1 MKKIISIV
9 LLMTALQFMA
19 GAALAI
25 DQYPGDTSIYGVTT
39 TTIQPNV
46 LIILDNSGSMSDT
59 VITGSPYD
67 PATTYAVTN
76 SCNGDP
82 CQPNTVYRWR
92 TSGSYWS
99 SYITSVSS
107 VSCSSAYSALT
118 TTGTYNGKL
127 RTSGT
132 CGGGSS
138 SYALGNYINW
148 LTATGP
154 PRVKMD
160 VAKEVLTDLVTSTSG
175 VRFGLMLFNTDQ
187 GGHIAGVGDSY
198 GWSGYDGYISDM
210 DTIFTG
216 TTTNRTAL
224 INTINNVNPT
234 TWTPLAETLFES
246 MRYYQGGTTAF
257 NGSYTY
263 TSPIEYSCQMNYVI
277 LITDGMSTQD
287 RAAVLTTI
295 CASGD
300 CDGDGYEPAGDPAK
314 TYDNNGSDYLDD
326 VAKYMYDTDL
336 VTDGVAPETIGKQN
350 VITYTVGFG
359 ISGVTYAENLLK
371 ETAFNGGGEY
381 YSSASTGDLSES
393 LRKILASII
402 EDNTSFVA
410 PVLPVSPDNRTY
422 SGHRV
427 YMGFFKPASV
437 AFWAGNLKKYGIDS
451 DGLVV
456 DKDGNP
462 ATNADGSFRDNAI
475 SFWSPSADGGDVER
489 GGAGALL
496 VTRSTARNIYTYTGA
511 SLSLTNSSNAL
522 STANAAITAATLDVA
537 DATAKD
543 KLINYTHG
551 KDAYDEDSNGN
562 TTETRDWVM
571 GDILHSRPTVVHYST
586 YAASDE
592 ADCSLNKSLIY
603 VGSNDGMFHAF
614 KDCDGSEAWAFVP
627 QDLLM
632 HLKQI
637 PGATHSYF
645 VDSSPSTYVYDADND
660 GNIETANGDK
670 VVIMFGERR
679 GGSYYYALDVSDPAA
694 PVYLWR
700 LGSSESPSGTG
711 TDYSELGES
720 WSEPEIKKV
729 RVDVS
734 GTTVT
739 KVAAFIGAGYDN
751 IAEDAEPAGTATE
764 GRGFY
769 AVEIATLSS
778 GGVPSFTNSG
788 HKIWGYTYAANSLLT
803 RSFASNMTVVDI
815 GGNGYVDR
823 IYAVDTGGNLWRFN
837 IGSAD
842 TSTWTGYKIFTSGGG
857 RKAFYRPA
865 VTLEMGY
872 ELVFFGTGDRAH
884 PTEETVVN
892 RLYAIKD
899 AGQTAAK
906 TEANLSDATSATVN
920 IASTYG
926 WFVALDTNSGE
937 KVLAQS
943 TVFNKV
949 AYYTTYAP
957 PTGTGS
963 SLCETDNR
971 GTARLYALGY
981 LNATAAY
988 NFNTLN
994 DVSDGY
1000 GGTTAVKDA
1009 TDRSTVLGSGIPSG
1023 MVTVITESGVSA
1035 IIGAGGSLVTP
1046 DIDDTGASIPM
1057 YWRER

>member
-1 MKKIISIV
+1 MKKIISIA
-9 LLMTALQFMA
+9 LLMTALQLMA
-19 GAALAI
+19 GVALAI

-76 SCNGDP
+76 SCDGSP
-82 CQPNTVYRWR
+82 CASNTVYRW
-92 TSGSYWS
+92 THNDWS
-99 SYITSVSS
+99 EYIDDVGT
-107 VSCSSAYSALT
+107 VSCGSAYSSLT
-118 TTGTYNGKL
+118 TTGLYSGKL
-127 RTSGT
+127 KTNGT
-132 CGGGSS
+132 CSGGSRS
-138 SYALGNYINW
+138 LGLGNYINW
-148 LTATGP
+148 LAATGP
-154 PRVKMD
+154 PRQKMD
-160 VAKEVLTDLVTSTSG
+160 VAKEVLTNLLTSTMG
-175 VRFGLMLFNTDQ
+175 VRFGLMLFNSDQ
-187 GGHIAGVGDSY
+187 GGHIGGVGDGY
-198 GWSGYDGYISDM
+198 GWSGYQGYVKDM
-210 DTIFTG
+210 DAIFTG
-216 TTTNRTAL
+216 ATTNRTAL
-224 INTINNVNPT
+224 KNTINNVAPT

-246 MRYYQGGTTAF
+246 MRYYKGGTTAF

-263 TSPIEYSCQMNYVI
+263 TSPIQYSCQMNYVI
-277 LITDGMSTQD
+277 IITDGMSTQD
-287 RAAVLTTI
+287 RDAVLRTI
-295 CASGD
+295 GTNGD
-300 CDGDGYEPAGDPAK
+300 CDGDGFEPAGDPSK
-314 TYDNNGSDYLDD
+314 VYDSNGSDYLDD
-326 VAKYMYDTDL
+326 VAKYMYDTDI

-350 VITYTVGFG
+350 VITFTVGFG
-359 ISGVTYAENLLK
+359 LAGVTYAEDLLR

-393 LRKILASII
+393 LRQILASII

-427 YMGFFKPASV
+427 YMGFFKPAAN

-451 DGLVV
+451 NGDVV

-475 SFWSPSADGGDVER
+475 SFWSASADAGDVEK
-489 GGAGALL
+489 GGAGYLL
-496 VTRSTARNIYTYTGA
+496 ATRSTARNIYTYTGT

-522 STANAAITAATLDVA
+522 STTNAAITAATLDVA
-537 DATAKD
+537 DTTAKD
-543 KLINYTHG
+543 RLINYMHG
-551 KDAYDEDSNGN
+551 KDAYDQDFNGN
-562 TTETRDWVM
+562 TTEPRDWVM

-586 YAASDE
+586 YSAADE
-592 ADCSLNKSLIY
+592 ANCSLNKSLIF

-627 QDLLM
+627 QDLLA

-660 GNIETANGDK
+660 GNIETADGDK
-670 VVIMFGERR
+670 VVVMFGQRR
-679 GGSYYYALDVSDPAA
+679 GGSFYYALDVSDPASPA
-694 PVYLWR
+694 YLWR
-700 LGSSESPSGTG
+700 LGPSESPSGTG

-729 RVDVS
+729 RVSVS

-751 IAEDAEPAGTATE
+751 VAEDAEPAGTATK

-769 AVEIATLSS
+769 AVEIATLVS
-778 GGVPSFTNSG
+778 GVPSFTNSG
-788 HKIWGYTYAANSLLT
+788 HKIWGYTYASNSALT
-803 RSFASNMTVVDI
+803 RPLASNMTVVDI

-823 IYAVDTGGNLWRFN
+823 IYAVDTGGSLWRFN
-837 IGSAD
+837 IGNAD
-842 TSTWTGYKIFTSGGG
+842 TTTWTGYKLFSSGGS

-884 PTEETVVN
+884 PVDTTVVD

-899 AGQTAAK
+899 TGYTTVK
-906 TEANLSDATSATVN
+906 TESNLSDATSANVN

-926 WFVALDTNSGE
+926 WFVALSANSGE

-957 PTGTGS
+957 PTGAAATI
-963 SLCETDNR
+963 CDTDNR
-971 GTARLYALGY
+971 GTARLYAVGY
-981 LNATAAY
+981 LNAAAAY

-994 DVSDGY
+994 DVPDGF
-1000 GGTTAVKDA
+1000 GGTTVVKDT
-1009 TDRSTVLGSGIPSG
+1009 TDRSTILGSGIPSG